1 MFISLSKPHAVY
13 GAADNTESSEITLLE
28 SDLSYQTLF
37 FRYILLSFFF
47 FSAVRL
53 RLPWAHA
60 YRFTFCPD
68 LSLASHQSKIL
79 RQSSQSNQQL
89 HRFTLGVFL

>member
-28 SDLSYQTLF
+28 SDLFDQTLF

-47 FSAVRL
+47 
-53 RLPWAHA
+53 LP
-60 YRFTFCPD
+60 
-68 LSLASHQSKIL
+68 
-79 RQSSQSNQQL
+79 
-89 HRFTLGVFL
+89 